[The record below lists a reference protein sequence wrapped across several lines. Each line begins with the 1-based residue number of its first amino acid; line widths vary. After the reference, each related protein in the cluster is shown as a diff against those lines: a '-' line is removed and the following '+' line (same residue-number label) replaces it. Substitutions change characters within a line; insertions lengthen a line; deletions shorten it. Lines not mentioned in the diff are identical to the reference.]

1 MPSRMEPRGP
11 ERASL
16 RSRIAGSEFTR
27 DFLSNPTAIAGAIIL
42 LFALLVVLVGPYV
55 APQNPYD
62 LKELNLADAY
72 KPPFGFE
79 GSSSR
84 FLLGTDNQGRDILS
98 SLVYGCRISLF
109 IGVVGVLISCVL
121 GTTLGLLSGYYGGK
135 LDSLIMRIAD
145 IELSFP
151 SILIA
156 LFMMSVF
163 GRGIDKLLIALTAV
177 SWVVYARTVRGDTL
191 GVKAKEYVEA
201 ARVIGLPDRVIML
214 RHILPNVTTSIIVL
228 STLDVGGFILAEAT
242 LSFLGVGVPVTK
254 PSLGLLVKN
263 GFDVLFSG
271 YWWVAVFPGLFI
283 MILIF
288 GINLLGDFL
297 KDQLNPRLK

>member
-1 MPSRMEPRGP
+1 MQTHQDKQAPRQPS
-11 ERASL
+11 L
-16 RSRIAGSEFTR
+16 FSRIAASEFTR
-27 DFLSNPTAIAGAIIL
+27 DFLSNPSAIAGAVII
-42 LFALLVVLVGPYV
+42 LFALLVVIIGPHV
-55 APQNPYD
+55 VPQNPYD
-62 LKELNLADAY
+62 LKEISLADAY
-72 KPPFGFE
+72 KPPLGFA

-84 FLLGTDNQGRDILS
+84 FPLGTDMQGRDILS

-109 IGVVGVLISCVL
+109 IGITGVLISCII
-121 GTTLGLLSGYYGGK
+121 GTTMGLLSGYYGGK
-135 LDSLIMRIAD
+135 MDSLIMRIAD

-156 LFMMSVF
+156 LFLMSVF
-163 GRGIDKLLIALTAV
+163 GRGIDKLLIALTVV

-191 GVKAKEYVEA
+191 GVKAKEYIEA
-201 ARVIGLPDRVIML
+201 AKVIGLPDRVIIW

-228 STLDVGGFILAEAT
+228 STLDVGGFIIAEAT
-242 LSFLGVGVPVTK
+242 LSFLGVGVPVTR

-271 YWWVAVFPGLFI
+271 LWWVAVFPGIFI
-283 MILIF
+283 MLLIF

>member
-1 MPSRMEPRGP
+1 MSTRAETRVPTQPS
-11 ERASL
+11 L
-16 RSRIAGSEFTR
+16 VSRIAASEFTR
-27 DFLSNPTAIAGAIIL
+27 DFLANPSAIIGAL
-42 LFALLVVLVGPYV
+42 IIVSALLIVIIGPHVVV
-55 APQNPYD
+55 QNPYD
-62 LKELNLADAY
+62 LKEINLADAY
-72 KPPFGFE
+72 KPPIGFA
-79 GSSSR
+79 GSSPR
-84 FLLGTDNQGRDILS
+84 FPLGTDNQGRDILS

-109 IGVVGVLISCVL
+109 IGVVGVVISGAI
-121 GTTLGLLSGYYGGK
+121 GTALGLLSGYYGGK
-135 LDSLIMRIAD
+135 MDALIMRIAD

-156 LFMMSVF
+156 LFLMSVF
-163 GRGIDKLLIALTAV
+163 GRGIDKLLIALTIV

-191 GVKAKEYVEA
+191 GVKTKEYVEA
-201 ARVIGLPDRVIML
+201 AKVIGLPDRIIIL
-214 RHILPNVTTSIIVL
+214 KHILPNVTTSIIVL
-228 STLDVGGFILAEAT
+228 STLDVGGFIIAEAT
-242 LSFLGVGVPVTK
+242 LSFLGVGVPVTQ

-271 YWWVAVFPGLFI
+271 LWWVALFPGVFI

>member
-1 MPSRMEPRGP
+1 MQTRSETHVPVQPS
-11 ERASL
+11 L
-16 RSRIAGSEFTR
+16 FSRIAASEFTR
-27 DFLSNPTAIAGAIIL
+27 DFLSSPSAIIGAL
-42 LFALLVVLVGPYV
+42 IILFALLVVLIGPHLV
-55 APQNPYD
+55 PQNPYD

-72 KPPFGFE
+72 KPPVGFA
-79 GSSSR
+79 GSSPR
-84 FLLGTDNQGRDILS
+84 FLLGTDMQGRDILS
-98 SLVYGCRISLF
+98 SLVFGCRISLF
-109 IGVVGVLISCVL
+109 IGIVGVLITGIV

-135 LDSLIMRIAD
+135 LDSLIMRLAD

-156 LFMMSVF
+156 LFLMSVF
-163 GRGIDKLLIALTAV
+163 GRGIDKLLIALTVV

-201 ARVIGLPDRVIML
+201 AKVIGLPDRIIIL
-214 RHILPNVTTSIIVL
+214 KHILPNVTTSIIVL

-242 LSFLGVGVPVTK
+242 LSFLGVGVPVTR

-271 YWWVAVFPGLFI
+271 LWWVALFPGLFI

>member
-1 MPSRMEPRGP
+1 MPSRAETRGP
-11 ERASL
+11 SNPSML
-16 RSRIAGSEFTR
+16 SRIAASEFTR
-27 DFLSNPTAIAGAIIL
+27 DFLSNPSAVAGAIIIV
-42 LFALLVVLVGPYV
+42 FALLVVLIGPHV
-55 APQNPYD
+55 VPQNPYD
-62 LKELNLADAY
+62 LKEINLADAY
-72 KPPFGFE
+72 KPPIGFA
-79 GSSSR
+79 GSSLK
-84 FLLGTDNQGRDILS
+84 FPLGTDNQGRDILS

-109 IGVVGVLISCVL
+109 IGIVGVLISCVV
-121 GTTLGLLSGYYGGK
+121 GTTLGLVSGYYGGK

-201 ARVIGLPDRVIML
+201 ARVIGLPDRIILV
-214 RHILPNVTTSIIVL
+214 RHVLPNVTTSIIVL
-228 STLDVGGFILAEAT
+228 STLNVGGFILAEAT
-242 LSFLGVGVPVTK
+242 LSFLGVGVPVTR

-283 MILIF
+283 MVLIF

-297 KDQLNPRLK
+297 KDELNPRLK